1 MFTSMTEKC
10 VVPTEKHS
18 VSQSKRT
25 HSIGHNHRN
34 QQKSR
39 QDSASSLSAPPTAI
53 LQCRIDIRFT
63 CAEERLT
70 RGTGLRKANTML
82 RGRGPGTSCTFLV
95 CVFEHID
102 LAALLHLRQRLLLC
116 EATDLSYWYI
126 HE

>member
-1 MFTSMTEKC
+1 MTEKC
-10 VVPTEKHS
+10 VVPTEKQC
-18 VSQSKRT
+18 VSQSKRK

-82 RGRGPGTSCTFLV
+82 KKSRTRHVLHVFGCL
-95 CVFEHID
+95 FEHID

-116 EATDLSYWYI
+116 DATDLSYWYI